1 MLAEQQK
8 AIVITPK
15 NKTTIETLDA
25 EADPED
31 RAEDKA
37 EADDI
42 VTNLIT
48 DDSKEDYFKED
59 GQAKTDSKSTAKK
72 R

>member
-15 NKTTIETLDA
+15 NKTIIETLNT
-25 EADPED
+25 EVDP
-31 RAEDKA
+31 EDKA